1 MNKIPYIHYSKD
13 TTSLIK
19 HYFLAL
25 IPLIIF
31 SIYKNGFL
39 LYNNNLI
46 TFKTLLLPFYFLII
60 SLVVASL
67 VSFIFK
73 EKIGPELLIALI
85 ISLTI
90 SPNTNYI
97 IYPILLFIMFVILK
111 VIKLKTKK
119 EFNMEALIRLFLILS
134 LLFNSYSYLNI
145 AEKLHKF
152 NYSYFDVFLGFTS
165 GGLGTTSLFLLIIS
179 FIILALN
186 KFYKK
191 IIPFMA
197 SLGYLIP
204 LIIYF
209 FISKEPTTF
218 LAILNGHNYYS
229 FIFLASLVATPNSSK
244 SMSIYGLLIGI
255 ITSLITIFF
264 NFYEA
269 SYISIFL
276 VSLTIPFFNK
286 LENKK
291 Y

>member
-1 MNKIPYIHYSKD
+1 MDI
-13 TTSLIK
+13 
-19 HYFLAL
+19 
-25 IPLIIF
+25 
-31 SIYKNGFL
+31 

-209 FISKEPTTF
+209 FITKEPTTF